1 MNGSECPS
9 WCFEFGS
16 IASPFIQGLDK
27 NCWFWGNVGIFSCG
41 NFQDSMSE
49 GVKQC
54 HKSVNRCSMRKLLE
68 CFDSSK
74 L

>member
-1 MNGSECPS
+1 
-9 WCFEFGS
+9 
-16 IASPFIQGLDK
+16 LDK
-27 NCWFWGNVGIFSCG
+27 KYWFWGNVGIFYCE

-54 HKSVNRCSMRKLLE
+54 HKIVNGCSMRKLLE

-74 L
+74 P